1 MNFVIIVIDGAFVFM
16 ASCVLSL
23 CLFYYFLDYPASL
36 IMAVCFG
43 VIISIFAIK
52 HLYTKRKLIIVQNA
66 EVIPRCQLIL
76 EALGPELHV
85 ALRNKAVKDEF
96 FPRGALIIEGIE
108 ASDVEKSRQLNDQP
122 VMAGAIVAQLEGV
135 LPDRLEDLND
145 QGIR

>member
-1 MNFVIIVIDGAFVFM
+1 MAVGLKDADDSVIHTVNTIHHFLGDFDTVGSRAIDTEKIIVK
-16 ASCVLSL
+16 
-23 CLFYYFLDYPASL
+23 Y
-36 IMAVCFG
+36 
-43 VIISIFAIK
+43 
-52 HLYTKRKLIIVQNA
+52 A

-85 ALRNKAVKDEF
+85 ALRNKTVKYEF